1 MLMDDEFIPFEPAI
15 VSKYGPISRAAAAAA
30 KALMRPQ
37 AVQSSAVFGDATIS
51 TPGMR
56 RPVPA
61 PSPVTP
67 PWPPQYNG
75 EHTWN
80 SKIFLNNLEYT
91 SFICKNKSL
100 HVLKLFH
107 FPFNFYSIAL

>member
-80 SKIFLNNLEYT
+80 ANIYFNNPECTILR
-91 SFICKNKSL
+91 CKNKT
-100 HVLKLFH
+100 
-107 FPFNFYSIAL
+107 

>member
-80 SKIFLNNLEYT
+80 SIIFLNNLEYT
-91 SFICKNKSL
+91 SIRCKNKSL
-100 HVLKLFH
+100 TRPEII
-107 FPFNFYSIAL
+107 PFSF

>member
-1 MLMDDEFIPFEPAI
+1 MVFFIAFYRSDSVLTDDEFVPFEPSV
-15 VSKYGPISRAAAAAA
+15 VSKYGPISRAAA

-37 AVQSSAVFGDATIS
+37 TVQSAAIFGEATIS
-51 TPGMR
+51 TPGLR

-75 EHTWN
+75 TG
-80 SKIFLNNLEYT
+80 
-91 SFICKNKSL
+91 
-100 HVLKLFH
+100 
-107 FPFNFYSIAL
+107 